1 MCWANI
7 LAASCCALG
16 DNRTLLPPAPPPH
29 TLPAVGLLGDPEPFP
44 SRETRVIL
52 SPEPEDGA
60 GISGDVTCS
69 PSGPLSQLSEQQA
82 LSPTCPGVEGSQG
95 RGL

>member
-16 DNRTLLPPAPPPH
+16 DKRTLLPPSPPPH

-44 SRETRVIL
+44 SRETRVIP

-60 GISGDVTCS
+60 GIS
-69 PSGPLSQLSEQQA
+69 LW
-82 LSPTCPGVEGSQG
+82 G
-95 RGL
+95 RDLFSLWSFIPVF